1 MFVCGQSEQN
11 QHLWRHFRD
20 TMSPEYRDIFQFMKK
35 ETQPAIARED
45 WNTDGSL
52 VMHQINH
59 HLCPAC
65 YHWFE
70 K

>member
-1 MFVCGQSEQN
+1 M
-11 QHLWRHFRD
+11 
-20 TMSPEYRDIFQFMKK
+20 MSLENHGVFQLMKK
-35 ETQPAIARED
+35 EALPAIARED
-45 WNTDGSL
+45 WNTNGPL

-65 YHWFE
+65 CHRIE